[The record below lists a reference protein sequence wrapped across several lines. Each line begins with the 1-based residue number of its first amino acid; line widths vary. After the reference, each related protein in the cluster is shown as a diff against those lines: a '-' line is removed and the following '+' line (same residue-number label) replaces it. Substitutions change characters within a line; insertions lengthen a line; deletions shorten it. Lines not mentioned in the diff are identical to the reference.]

1 MANGQGGRRTPG
13 QPAPVSGPGRL
24 SKRTDGGPQQ
34 TQAEM
39 TGMPYGENAEFNTL
53 QGQAP
58 MSAAGQTTAR
68 SPRPRQGRGGGGMGG
83 PVPLFSPTQR
93 PDEPVTAG
101 APFGPGDGPSMSSQY
116 IAPGTLANT
125 VRKMVASDPT
135 GDSLRLLA
143 IVERL
148 GW

>member
-1 MANGQGGRRTPG
+1 
-13 QPAPVSGPGRL
+13 
-24 SKRTDGGPQQ
+24 
-34 TQAEM
+34 
-39 TGMPYGENAEFNTL
+39 
-53 QGQAP
+53 
-58 MSAAGQTTAR
+58 
-68 SPRPRQGRGGGGMGG
+68 
-83 PVPLFSPTQR
+83 
-93 PDEPVTAG
+93 
-101 APFGPGDGPSMSSQY
+101 MSSQY